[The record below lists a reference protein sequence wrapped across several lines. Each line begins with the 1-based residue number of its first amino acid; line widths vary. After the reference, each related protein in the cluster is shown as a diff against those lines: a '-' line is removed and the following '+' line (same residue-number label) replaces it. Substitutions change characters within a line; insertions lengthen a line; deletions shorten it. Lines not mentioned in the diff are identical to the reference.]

1 MHDPWLQKHIET
13 LQDGNE
19 AQLRAIIKEQAEQIF
34 DLQTQMKRVVH
45 CHCQAA
51 VRAEATLL

>member
-19 AQLRAIIKEQAEQIF
+19 AQLRAIIKEQAEQIL
-34 DLQTQMKRVVH
+34 DLQMQMKRVVH